1 MKMHHKL
8 IHVVL
13 IIFSSGLLSSCSFP
27 DQKEKYPTV
36 DEVEKSKLGIIK
48 EKGKLVALTDYNST
62 NYFIYRGEPMGYQYE
77 LLKRFA
83 GYLDVDLEMKV
94 NNRLDS
100 AFKKLEDQEIDIVAM
115 DLAVTK
121 SRKKRFDFSDPVT
134 TTRQV
139 LVQRLPSNWRQMD
152 TWDDVEDKMIRTPL
166 DLAGDTVYVQENS
179 SFYQR
184 LVHLQEEIGDTIYT
198 KVLPDKEVEELII
211 MVAKGKINFTVADE
225 HIAKVNKKYYPN
237 LDVETAISFPQKISW
252 GLPKGSDSLQVVLNN
267 WLHSFKQN
275 KLAGLIYDKYYEN
288 PRGVNVAYR
297 KYHSVKSGRVS
308 KYDEIIKREAK
319 EISWDWRLLASLI
332 YQESSF
338 RPNAVSWAGAWGL
351 MQFMPNTA
359 HKFGVDRKASPE
371 KQIKAGVEFIEWLDV
386 RFKEKIEDKKERK
399 KFVMAAYNVGIAHV
413 YDAQRLAKKYG
424 KDPNIWNNNVDQ
436 YLLKKAHPDY
446 YQDAVVKYGY
456 CRGEEPY
463 NYVYQ
468 ILERY
473 DHYKN
478 ILAAE

>member
-1 MKMHHKL
+1 MKLNHKL
-8 IHVVL
+8 LSVALIVL
-13 IIFSSGLLSSCSFP
+13 MLGTFSSCSFP
-27 DQKEKYPTV
+27 EQEKKYPTV
-36 DEVEKSKLGIIK
+36 EEASKSELSEIR

-62 NYFIYRGEPMGYQYE
+62 SYFIYRGEPMGYQYE
-77 LLKRFA
+77 LLRRFA
-83 GYLDVDLEMKV
+83 DHLGVDLELKV
-94 NNRLDS
+94 SNNLDT
-100 AFKKLEDQEIDIVAM
+100 AFHSLERKKVDLLAM
-115 DLAVTK
+115 DLTVTK
-121 SRKKRFDFSDPVT
+121 SRKKRFDFSDPLNT
-134 TTRQV
+134 SRQV
-139 LVQRLPSNWRQMD
+139 LVQRLPSNWRKMN
-152 TWDDVEDKMIRTPL
+152 TWDEVENNMIRNPL
-166 DLAGDTVYVQENS
+166 DLAGDTVYVQQNS
-179 SFYQR
+179 SFYDR

-198 KVLPDKEVEELII
+198 KVMPDKEVEELII
-211 MVAKGKINFTVADE
+211 MVAKGKIDYTVADE

-252 GLPKGSDSLQVVLNN
+252 AMPKGSDSLQMELNN
-267 WLHSFKQN
+267 WLNGFQKKKVAS
-275 KLAGLIYDKYYEN
+275 AIYDKYYEN

-319 EISWDWRLLASLI
+319 KIGWDWRLLASLI

-359 HKFGVDRKASPE
+359 HKFGVSKKSTP
-371 KQIKAGVEFIEWLDV
+371 KQQIKAGVEFIKYLDNK
-386 RFKEKIEDKKERK
+386 FKDTIKDPKERK

-413 YDAQRLAKKYG
+413 YDAQRLAEKFG
-424 KDPNIWNNNVDQ
+424 KDPTVWNNNVDQ

-473 DHYKN
+473 DHYRN